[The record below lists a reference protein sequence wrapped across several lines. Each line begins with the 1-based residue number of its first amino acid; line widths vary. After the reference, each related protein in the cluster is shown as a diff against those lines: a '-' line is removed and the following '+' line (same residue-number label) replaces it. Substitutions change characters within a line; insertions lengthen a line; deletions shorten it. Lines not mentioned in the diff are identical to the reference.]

1 MVLSIELIE
10 EIFLY
15 LDPQTLFDFSKDDPN
30 GICDEYFWK
39 RKVFIDHR
47 LTEKPDTWTWKDR
60 YFIHRMEMPY
70 EIITEGP
77 YCEIDFYEGE
87 VDTIEYL
94 LDNYEIDNITKELR
108 LKFGDLNAIIQNIT
122 IEQNKYYI
130 DILWADIQYKEQ
142 ILEKI
147 DHICNINF
155 RTDPVPEDFNL
166 QAFLDA
172 NFARPDEI
180 YTMDDVHGKQYDFYI
195 YQDRWRAQL
204 LLSINPQT

>member
-94 LDNYEIDNITKELR
+94 LGRIDDNIHAEIDRSKQIRSNR
-108 LKFGDLNAIIQNIT
+108 IIQDKGNAVFMG
-122 IEQNKYYI
+122 Q
-130 DILWADIQYKEQ
+130 
-142 ILEKI
+142 
-147 DHICNINF
+147 
-155 RTDPVPEDFNL
+155 
-166 QAFLDA
+166 
-172 NFARPDEI
+172 
-180 YTMDDVHGKQYDFYI
+180 
-195 YQDRWRAQL
+195 
-204 LLSINPQT
+204 